1 VGLTPIT
8 ASVPVDSI
16 ETSLLAAAAL
26 YLQWE
31 GGNLMANSLLD
42 FVMSLVRDPEAA
54 ARYAENPDQAIHDA
68 NLTDVTSADVS
79 NLIPVVSES
88 LSTAVPTTGTDA
100 LIGDAAGNVWA
111 SGAATAA
118 FDAFDDPGIAQVIDD
133 APTVLPD
140 LVSSP
145 DAALQPGLDVLA
157 DAGVPGVAGVDDT
170 SLQFDTPV
178 IDDMPVHELAG
189 DTGWDDTL
197 TEVADLDSNASGF
210 DVF

>member
-1 VGLTPIT
+1 
-8 ASVPVDSI
+8 
-16 ETSLLAAAAL
+16 
-26 YLQWE
+26 
-31 GGNLMANSLLD
+31 MANSLLD

>member
-1 VGLTPIT
+1 
-8 ASVPVDSI
+8 
-16 ETSLLAAAAL
+16 
-26 YLQWE
+26 
-31 GGNLMANSLLD
+31 MANSLLD

-68 NLTDVTSADVS
+68 NLIDVTSADVS

-88 LSTAVPTTGTDA
+88 LSTAVPTAGSDA
-100 LIGDAAGNVWA
+100 VIGDAAGNVWA

-118 FDAFDDPGIAQVIDD
+118 FDAFDDPAIAQVIDD

-140 LVSSP
+140 LVDQP
-145 DAALQPGLDVLA
+145 DAVLQPGLDALA
-157 DAGVPGVAGVDDT
+157 DAGVPGVVGADDP
-170 SLQFDTPV
+170 SLQFDAPV
-178 IDDMPVHELAG
+178 IDDLPIQELPTET
-189 DTGWDDTL
+189 DWDDTI

>member
-1 VGLTPIT
+1 
-8 ASVPVDSI
+8 
-16 ETSLLAAAAL
+16 
-26 YLQWE
+26 
-31 GGNLMANSLLD
+31 MANSLLD

-88 LSTAVPTTGTDA
+88 LSSAVPTAGADS

-140 LVSSP
+140 LVDQP
-145 DAALQPGLDVLA
+145 DTALQSGLDVLA
-157 DAGVPGVAGVDDT
+157 DAGVPGVADVDVA
-170 SLQFDTPV
+170 SLQLDAPV
-178 IDDMPVHELAG
+178 IEDVPVHELPV
-189 DTGWDDTL
+189 DTDWDDTIA
-197 TEVADLDSNASGF
+197 EVGDLDSNASGF